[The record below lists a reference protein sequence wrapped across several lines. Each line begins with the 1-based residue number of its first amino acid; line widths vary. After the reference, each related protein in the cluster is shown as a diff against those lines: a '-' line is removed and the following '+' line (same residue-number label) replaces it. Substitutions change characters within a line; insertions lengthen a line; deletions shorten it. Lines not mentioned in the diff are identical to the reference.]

1 MDEAPELGG
10 EHIAAD
16 DRALVDEQAGLDAAL
31 TGGVVG
37 DLIGVPLDALAAVVG
52 QIEALAGLEFQVL
65 AVGLVELLGDD
76 QLLHGDGVAGDRPA
90 VTLQIGDP
98 VLVGAD
104 SLGADRSGGRRAP
117 PPQQPGGR
125 HQYAADHGGSRRDG
139 YNSALADLGGDD
151 EQEEPMER
159 LDKILANTG
168 RWSRKEARELVR
180 AGRVA
185 VDGVTAQ
192 AADGKYDPAARFEV
206 DGETVSGERLVY
218 LMLHKPAGLVSVT
231 EDPRQP
237 TVLELLP
244 QHLRRVGLFPAGRL
258 DKDTEGLLLLTNDGP
273 LAHRLL
279 APRHHVDKTYFVR
292 VDGELDGADAAAF
305 AAGMMLEDGLACL
318 PAGLEVLEQPDTALV
333 TLHEGKYHQIKRM
346 LAARGK
352 PVVYLKRLTMGPLML
367 DPALE
372 RGEWRPLSAE
382 EVAALRQA

>member
-1 MDEAPELGG
+1 
-10 EHIAAD
+10 
-16 DRALVDEQAGLDAAL
+16 
-31 TGGVVG
+31 
-37 DLIGVPLDALAAVVG
+37 
-52 QIEALAGLEFQVL
+52 
-65 AVGLVELLGDD
+65 
-76 QLLHGDGVAGDRPA
+76 
-90 VTLQIGDP
+90 
-98 VLVGAD
+98 
-104 SLGADRSGGRRAP
+104 
-117 PPQQPGGR
+117 
-125 HQYAADHGGSRRDG
+125 
-139 YNSALADLGGDD
+139 
-151 EQEEPMER
+151 MER

-180 AGRVA
+180 VGRVA

-218 LMLHKPAGLVSVT
+218 LMLHK
-231 EDPRQP
+231 
-237 TVLELLP
+237 
-244 QHLRRVGLFPAGRL
+244 
-258 DKDTEGLLLLTNDGP
+258 
-273 LAHRLL
+273 
-279 APRHHVDKTYFVR
+279 
-292 VDGELDGADAAAF
+292 
-305 AAGMMLEDGLACL
+305 

>member
-1 MDEAPELGG
+1 MIQYYKKDKERGSGG
-10 EHIAAD
+10 EWI
-16 DRALVDEQAGLDAAL
+16 
-31 TGGVVG
+31 
-37 DLIGVPLDALAAVVG
+37 LI
-52 QIEALAGLEFQVL
+52 
-65 AVGLVELLGDD
+65 
-76 QLLHGDGVAGDRPA
+76 
-90 VTLQIGDP
+90 
-98 VLVGAD
+98 
-104 SLGADRSGGRRAP
+104 
-117 PPQQPGGR
+117 
-125 HQYAADHGGSRRDG
+125 
-139 YNSALADLGGDD
+139 
-151 EQEEPMER
+151 ER
-159 LDKILANTG
+159 LDKILAGTG
-168 RWSRKEARELVR
+168 RWSRREAGELVR
-180 AGRVA
+180 AGRVEAAGA
-185 VDGVTAQ
+185 VARRPEE
-192 AADGKYDPAARFEV
+192 KYEREGLDLRV
-206 DGETVSGERLVY
+206 DGEQVCGERYVY
-218 LMLHKPAGLVSVT
+218 LMLHKPAGLVSAT

-367 DPALE
+367 DPVLE

>member
-1 MDEAPELGG
+1 
-10 EHIAAD
+10 
-16 DRALVDEQAGLDAAL
+16 
-31 TGGVVG
+31 
-37 DLIGVPLDALAAVVG
+37 
-52 QIEALAGLEFQVL
+52 
-65 AVGLVELLGDD
+65 
-76 QLLHGDGVAGDRPA
+76 
-90 VTLQIGDP
+90 
-98 VLVGAD
+98 
-104 SLGADRSGGRRAP
+104 
-117 PPQQPGGR
+117 
-125 HQYAADHGGSRRDG
+125 
-139 YNSALADLGGDD
+139 
-151 EQEEPMER
+151 MER

-218 LMLHKPAGLVSVT
+218 LMLHKPAGLVSAT

-279 APRHHVDKTYFVR
+279 APRNHVDKTYFVR
-292 VDGELDGADAAAF
+292 VDGELD
-305 AAGMMLEDGLACL
+305 
-318 PAGLEVLEQPDTALV
+318 VLEQPDTALV

-367 DPALE
+367 DPVLE

>member
-1 MDEAPELGG
+1 
-10 EHIAAD
+10 
-16 DRALVDEQAGLDAAL
+16 
-31 TGGVVG
+31 
-37 DLIGVPLDALAAVVG
+37 
-52 QIEALAGLEFQVL
+52 
-65 AVGLVELLGDD
+65 
-76 QLLHGDGVAGDRPA
+76 
-90 VTLQIGDP
+90 
-98 VLVGAD
+98 
-104 SLGADRSGGRRAP
+104 
-117 PPQQPGGR
+117 
-125 HQYAADHGGSRRDG
+125 
-139 YNSALADLGGDD
+139 
-151 EQEEPMER
+151 MER

-218 LMLHKPAGLVSVT
+218 LMLHKPAGLVSAT

-318 PAGLEVLEQPDTALV
+318 PAGLEVLEQFSDLPQEVPTIIISARDRESEKVRALDMGADDYV
-333 TLHEGKYHQIKRM
+333 VKPFGVSEL
-346 LAARGK
+346 LARIRIPAPPAPLCGGN
-352 PVVYLKRLTMGPLML
+352 GPA
-367 DPALE
+367 PPGGC
-372 RGEWRPLSAE
+372 RKSHGTGPYR
-382 EVAALRQA
+382 